1 MTQIEL
7 RYMEVVVHQLPLI
20 TKALQEIATTLQQLS
35 KQEDNDI
42 SKRH

>member
-20 TKALQEIATTLQQLS
+20 TKALQEIAESLKEQS
-35 KQEDNDI
+35 KQEDHDI
-42 SKRH
+42 S

>member
-20 TKALQEIATTLQQLS
+20 TKALQEIVESLKELKA
-35 KQEDNDI
+35 KDHDI
-42 SKRH
+42 S